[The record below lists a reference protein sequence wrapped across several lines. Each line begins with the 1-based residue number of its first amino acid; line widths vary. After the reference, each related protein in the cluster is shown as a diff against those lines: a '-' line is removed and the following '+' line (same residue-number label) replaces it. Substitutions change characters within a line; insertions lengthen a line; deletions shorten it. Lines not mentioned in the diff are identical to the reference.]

1 MRSHGFP
8 KAKGKEARRFSDPR
22 IIELRPRLPSRK
34 RRKGPVVDPLCQFE
48 IDDRRRLM
56 QQNMAAVAVLVILV
70 AAGLWLFQQLKESSR
85 VLLCIEAGR
94 NACMP
99 IDQTHRRNKDLP

>member
-1 MRSHGFP
+1 MRIHSFP

-22 IIELRPRLPSRK
+22 IVELRPRSSSRK
-34 RRKGPVVDPLCQFE
+34 RLKGPIVDPLCQFE

-56 QQNMAAVAVLVILV
+56 QQNMVAVAVLVILV

-99 IDQTHRRNKDLP
+99 IDQTHRQNKDIP

>member
-1 MRSHGFP
+1 MRTHSFS
-8 KAKGKEARRFSDPR
+8 KAKGEEARRFSDPR
-22 IIELRPRLPSRK
+22 IVELRPRSPSHK
-34 RRKGPVVDPLCQFE
+34 RRKSPVVDPLCQFE

-56 QQNMAAVAVLVILV
+56 QQNMVAVAVLVILV